1 MRNEMKGREYSPKN
15 WAIGVFKELRGF
27 FDVFIKDKL
36 LIN

>member
-1 MRNEMKGREYSPKN
+1 MRNEMKSREYSPEN

-27 FDVFIKDKL
+27 FGVFKDKL